1 MKEITTVVYS
11 AEEWEQFY
19 NVGQIPWD
27 TPWAQE
33 ELINI
38 VNDYSI
44 LPCTTL
50 DIGCGAGSSC
60 IELSKKGFDV
70 TGIDISPTAIRLAN
84 TRPDGKSVRDLG
96 MCKFEVVD
104 IFKKSLN
111 KKFHLIIDVG
121 CFHYTVDHRFVEIVA
136 QHLHPGDIW
145 YSCVGSKERRNPSAD
160 NIEIPIVPPAHP
172 IQDIVTAV
180 DELFEIISIRTFNF
194 GSNGYPFWSCLM
206 RKRNNIK

>member
-1 MKEITTVVYS
+1 MKEIT

-27 TPWAQE
+27 DLDQE

-60 IELSKKGFDV
+60 IELSKKGFNV

-84 TRPDGKSVRDLG
+84 ARLDD

-111 KKFHLIIDVG
+111 KKFHFIVDVG

-136 QHLHPGDIW
+136 QHLHPEGIW
-145 YSCVGSKERRNPSAD
+145 YSCVGSKERRRNPSAD

-194 GSNGYPFWSCLM
+194 GSSARDTTAREGYPFWSCLM
-206 RKRNNIK
+206 RKR

>member
-1 MKEITTVVYS
+1 MKEIT

-44 LPCTTL
+44 LPCTIL
-50 DIGCGAGSSC
+50 DIGCGTGSLC

-84 TRPDGKSVRDLG
+84 ARLDGL
-96 MCKFEVVD
+96 CKFEVVD

-111 KKFHLIIDVG
+111 KKFHLIVDVG
-121 CFHYTVDHRFVEIVA
+121 CFHHTFDNRFVEIVA
-136 QHLHPGDIW
+136 QYLHPEGIW
-145 YSCVGSKERRNPSAD
+145 YSCVGSKERRRKSFAD
-160 NIEIPIVPPAHP
+160 NIDFLVPPAYS
-172 IQDIVTAV
+172 IQDIITTV
-180 DELFEIISIRTFNF
+180 DKLFEIILIRTFNF
-194 GSNGYPFWSCLM
+194 GSDGYPFWSCLM
-206 RKRNNIK
+206 RKRNNVK